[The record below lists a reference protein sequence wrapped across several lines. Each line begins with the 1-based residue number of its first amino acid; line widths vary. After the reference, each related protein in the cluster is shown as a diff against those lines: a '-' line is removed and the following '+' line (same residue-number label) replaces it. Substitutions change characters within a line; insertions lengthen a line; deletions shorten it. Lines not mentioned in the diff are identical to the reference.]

1 MLKKPDRKVKL
12 LKIQNPDMG
21 AHQWKPLLLVSYI
34 FLFTGAIICM
44 NDVLLPSL
52 KDFFH
57 LSYVQASFV
66 QQSFYLVYLIFPIPI
81 AYYISRYGYKISL
94 VTALAVCSLGAA
106 FFIPAYYTA
115 SYPLALTA
123 IFIISIGV
131 TLVNVAA
138 NPLAALLGEPSGSHI
153 RVNFVQLFSRIGY
166 AATPLIATRLIYGTN
181 GVIQFHIPY
190 MLLGAGTLIFAIFIL
205 FSAIPA
211 LKPEALK
218 GFSFFTIVK
227 ESRKYPQLF
236 WGAITMFFY
245 VGAEACTAG
254 FFISYLRDVSGF
266 NADEAAK
273 YLTYYYIA
281 STIVCIIGIYLLQY
295 VSPGKLVAW
304 FGAGMIA
311 MYLLAISTNTSWNPW
326 YLIGM
331 GGFIS
336 IIFPSVFSLS
346 IEGVGSFTE
355 KGSALVNISIVGGAV
370 FPPLQGFIADWK
382 GVQLSYIV
390 PCICFVLIVLYGI
403 FCHRLKTK
411 II

>member
-1 MLKKPDRKVKL
+1 MK
-12 LKIQNPDMG
+12 
-21 AHQWKPLLLVSYI
+21 HQWKPLLLVSYI
-34 FLFTGAIICM
+34 FLFTGSIICM

-81 AYYISRYGYKISL
+81 AYYISKYGYKISL
-94 VTALAVCSLGAA
+94 VTALIICSIGAS
-106 FFIPAYYTA
+106 FFVPAYYA
-115 SYPLALTA
+115 SSYPLALIA

-131 TLVNVAA
+131 TLINVAA
-138 NPLAALLGEPSGSHI
+138 NPLAALLGDPSGSHM

-166 AATPLIATRLIYGTN
+166 SLTPLLATRLIYSNN
-181 GVIQFHIPY
+181 GSIQFHIPY
-190 MLLGAGTLIFAIFIL
+190 AILGIGTFIFALFIL

-211 LKPEALK
+211 LKPEAIK
-218 GFSFFTIVK
+218 GFSFFSIVK

-245 VGAEACTAG
+245 MGAESCTAG

-266 NADEAAK
+266 SADEAAK
-273 YLTYYYIA
+273 FLTYYYIA

-295 VSPGKLVAW
+295 ISPGKLVAW

-311 MYLLAISTNTSWNPW
+311 MYLLAILTTSSWNAW

-336 IIFPSVFSLS
+336 IVFPSIFSLS

-370 FPPLQGFIADWK
+370 FPPLQGLLADWK
-382 GVQLSYIV
+382 GVQISYIV
-390 PCICFVLIVLYGI
+390 PCLCFVLIVLYGI
-403 FCHRLKTK
+403 FCHRYTIMQKK
-411 II
+411 HS